1 VSFSHCNKLSLK
13 TDAPASVV
21 WDIMRAWEKENP
33 ARRDRF
39 AENSVPANI
48 LSKEPS
54 IKIDFTPNPAANPPS
69 REAGLTRYQVNPAAN
84 WGPGARS
91 QAR

>member
-1 VSFSHCNKLSLK
+1 MSLK
-13 TDAPASVV
+13 TDAPVSVI
-21 WDIMRAWEKENP
+21 WDILRAWEKLNP

-39 AENSVPANI
+39 PANSVAANI

-54 IKIDFTPNPAANPPS
+54 IQIDFSPNPAANPPS
-69 REAGLTRYQVNPAAN
+69 REAGLIRFQVNPAAF

-91 QAR
+91 HAR